1 MQSLQK
7 PIPIFRRARTKSPL
21 HFYLDKLFC
30 DVGLVLI
37 TQQSKRKGIWKL
49 GKTNLGLYISQMLLK
64 YGIVHEVA
72 TNINT
77 FGHYPQIAD
86 LMSLRSWLYR
96 NRFRKLYILDE
107 LNVHAPRRRAMS
119 NKNIGILQI
128 IPEISK
134 ARARII
140 GIGHE
145 LLKTDKDLMSYGI
158 VRGLFIKTS
167 LKNVQ
172 LISHLVRGNKNI
184 INLPA
189 TSIKYDPY
197 ETAPFTERPPAEM
210 MFKDEELQLL
220 YKWAKGG
227 TWREYFKHPSEC
239 NRFVRRMSL
248 RLLEK
253 TFSDSQP

>member
-7 PIPIFRRARTKSPL
+7 QRIRRKRTKTDF
-21 HFYLDKLFC
+21 HYYLDKIFGE
-30 DVGLVLI
+30 VGLTLI
-37 TQQSKRKGIWKL
+37 TQSSKKKGIWKL
-49 GKTNLGLYISQMLLK
+49 GKTNLGLYLSQILLK

-77 FGHYPQIAD
+77 FGHYPQVAD
-86 LMSLRSWLYR
+86 LYTLRAWLFR
-96 NRFRKLYILDE
+96 NRFRKLYIFDE

-119 NKNIGILQI
+119 NKNIGILQVF
-128 IPEISK
+128 PEISK

-158 VRGLFIKTS
+158 VRALFIKTS
-167 LKNVQ
+167 LKNAR
-172 LISHLVRGNKNI
+172 LISHLFKGNKNI
-184 INLPA
+184 PNLPA
-189 TSIKYDPY
+189 TTIKYDPY
-197 ETAPFTERPPAEM
+197 ETAPFTERPLAKF
-210 MFKDEELQLL
+210 MFKDEDLQKF
-220 YKWAKGG
+220 YNWAKGG
-227 TWREYFKHPSEC
+227 TWRSLFSNPNEC

-253 TFSDSQP
+253 AFTDLQP